1 MGLLVVIIA
10 IFVASLQLN
19 MINGE
24 PQVPCFFIFGDSLS
38 DSGNN
43 NNLVTLA
50 KANFLPYGI
59 DFPDGPTGRFTN
71 GRTTVDIIGD
81 HLGLNGYIK
90 AFPII
95 KEEEIVGGVNYASG
109 SAGILAETGFQVGD
123 RISMDEQLNN
133 HKEIVSRISTS
144 LGQNNSATHLNKCL
158 YSVNV
163 GSNDWMF
170 NYFSKVPQLSTPQAY
185 AETLITQ
192 LSAQLNTLY
201 DLGARKV
208 ILFGLGPLGC
218 LPLSNIQGI
227 CSSFINDIMDMYNT
241 KLRSLADTFNT
252 NHTDAKFIWI
262 NTFNIVS
269 PDNLQGLGLKITN
282 VPCCGVFQNM
292 FCNPLNI
299 PCIDRGDRA
308 YWDQAH
314 PTEAAN
320 RVLAGRA
327 YKSLNSTDAYPM
339 DISTLAQLNSSTTNH
354 S

>member
-1 MGLLVVIIA
+1 MGLLLVTIA
-10 IFVASLQLN
+10 ILVASLELN

-59 DFPDGPTGRFTN
+59 DFPDGHTGRFTN

-90 AFPII
+90 AFPIV

-109 SAGILAETGFQVGD
+109 SAGIRAETGFQVGD
-123 RISMDEQLNN
+123 RISMDEQMNN

-144 LGQNNSATHLNKCL
+144 LGQNNSAAHLNKCL

-170 NYFSKVPQLSTPQAY
+170 NYFLKAPQTSTPEAY
-185 AETLITQ
+185 AGTLITQ
-192 LSAQLNTLY
+192 LSDQLNTLY

-218 LPLSNIQGI
+218 LPLINIQGI
-227 CSSFINDIMDMYNT
+227 CSSYVNDVMDMYNI
-241 KLRSLADTFNT
+241 KLKSLADTFNT
-252 NHTDAKFIWI
+252 NHSDAKFIWI
-262 NTFNIVS
+262 NTLDIVS
-269 PDNLQGLGLKITN
+269 PNNLPRPWVEDNKCTLLWNISKYVLQ
-282 VPCCGVFQNM
+282 
-292 FCNPLNI
+292 
-299 PCIDRGDRA
+299 
-308 YWDQAH
+308 
-314 PTEAAN
+314 
-320 RVLAGRA
+320 
-327 YKSLNSTDAYPM
+327 STQCSMY
-339 DISTLAQLNSSTTNH
+339 
-354 S
+354 